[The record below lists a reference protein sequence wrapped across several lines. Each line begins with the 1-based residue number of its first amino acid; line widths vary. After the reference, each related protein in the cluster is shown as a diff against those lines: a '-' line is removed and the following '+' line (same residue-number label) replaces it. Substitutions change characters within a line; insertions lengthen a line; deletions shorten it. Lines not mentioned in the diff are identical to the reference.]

1 MRMSRRCLEVQKP
14 LSLLRLLQWFWKD
27 ICASICILYTQDT
40 LRNLSKS
47 PVAAALVKTASGT
60 SNMQI
65 QNPNIFYTAQYY
77 SSLEITRGD
86 SREDMMPYV
95 AVLNVCALS

>member
-1 MRMSRRCLEVQKP
+1 MTV
-14 LSLLRLLQWFWKD
+14 
-27 ICASICILYTQDT
+27 
-40 LRNLSKS
+40 
-47 PVAAALVKTASGT
+47 SGA

-77 SSLEITRGD
+77 SSLEITQGD

-95 AVLNVCALS
+95 AVLNACALS

>member
-1 MRMSRRCLEVQKP
+1 MVLERH
-14 LSLLRLLQWFWKD
+14 LCIHLHF
-27 ICASICILYTQDT
+27 ICSDT
-40 LRNLSKS
+40 LRNLSKG
-47 PVAAALVKTASGT
+47 PVAAALVTTVSGA

-77 SSLEITRGD
+77 SSLEITQGD

-95 AVLNVCALS
+95 AVLNACALS